1 MAIADDDIER
11 LRSTV
16 SIVDVVGQ
24 FVALR
29 KVGRNWTGLCPFH
42 AEKTPSFN
50 VREETG
56 RYRCFG
62 CDKSGDVFTF
72 VQEHEHVDFV
82 GAVEY
87 LAAKAGVQLTYTSTG
102 QSRDRARRK
111 QLVEAMGTAIDW
123 YHERLLSDPGARGAR
138 DYLRSRGLS
147 GDVARAF
154 KLGWAPDD
162 WDALS
167 RHSGVPKELLRATGL
182 AFDNRRNRMQDALR
196 ARVLFPI
203 FSDTGEPVAIG
214 GRILPGSEDPA
225 KYKNSP
231 ETPIYAKSKTLYGL
245 NWAKAEIAAM
255 DQVVVCEGY
264 TDVIGFHRS
273 GVRRAVA
280 TCGTAFTEDHVRL
293 IKRYASRVVL
303 AFDADAAGQGAAERF
318 YEWEQKYQVQVAV
331 ARLPGGLDP
340 GDLAERDPEALA
352 AAVNDATPFLAF
364 RLRRVM
370 DGQPNRTP
378 EDRARL
384 AERAMGVVNE
394 HPDANVR
401 KLYAG
406 QVAAEVGLQ
415 LGDLQRVAEQRM
427 RRPSLAVTPT
437 RRVPL
442 RENAEFVA
450 VVLLAQDWESI
461 AGWLVEELFHDED
474 HRRAFL
480 ALAAADGDL
489 DAAID
494 AADPDAREVL
504 ERAAVAD
511 VDVDPEAEARN
522 LIAAAVRR
530 ELRVGGAARTGMGDP
545 ELIRDDAE
553 ARIQLEDPG
562 RRHRV
567 CGGRGVVARLA
578 PSPEGGTQPWGNVTI
593 ARWRRSSTSPSRPSP
608 PPRAGPPSATRHL
621 GRRARSGRP
630 RWSAWTP
637 GSGPPC
643 SSAVASRAVSM
654 PSR

>member
-24 FVALR
+24 FVTLR
-29 KVGRNWTGLCPFH
+29 KVGRNWVGLCPFH
-42 AEKTPSFN
+42 AEKSPSFN

-56 RYRCFG
+56 RYKCFG

-82 GAVEY
+82 GAVEH
-87 LAAKAGVQLTYTSTG
+87 LAAKVGMQLTYTSTG
-102 QSRDRARRK
+102 QSRERARRK
-111 QLVEAMGTAIDW
+111 QLVEAMAAAVEW
-123 YHERLLSDPGARGAR
+123 YHQRLLEDAGARAAR

-147 GDVARAF
+147 GEVARTF

-162 WDALS
+162 WDALA
-167 RHSGVPKELLRATGL
+167 RQSGIDGELLRATGL
-182 AFDNRRNRMQDALR
+182 AFHNRRNRMQDALR

-203 FSDTGEPVAIG
+203 FSDSGEAVAIG
-214 GRILPGSEDPA
+214 GRILPGSDDPA

-245 NWAKAEIAAM
+245 NWAKADVVAA

-264 TDVIGFHRS
+264 TDVIGFHRV

-293 IKRYASRVVL
+293 LKRYASRVVL

-331 ARLPGGLDP
+331 VRLPGGQDP
-340 GDLAERDPEALA
+340 GDLAQRDPDALA
-352 AAVNDATPFLAF
+352 AAVTDATPFLAF
-364 RLRRVM
+364 RLQRVM
-370 DGQPNRTP
+370 NGQPARTP

-394 HPDANVR
+394 HPDPNVR

-415 LGDLQRVAEQRM
+415 VGDLVRIADQRSRRPTVTVTPM
-427 RRPSLAVTPT
+427 RRTAV
-437 RRVPL
+437 

-450 VVLLAQDWESI
+450 VALLAQDWESI
-461 AGWLVEELFHDED
+461 AGWLVEELFHDD
-474 HRRAFL
+474 AHRRAFL
-480 ALAAADGDL
+480 ALA
-489 DAAID
+489 DAGGVLAVAIET
-494 AADPDAREVL
+494 ADPDAREVL

-511 VDVDPEAEARN
+511 LDVDAETEARN
-522 LIAAAVRR
+522 LIGAAVRR
-530 ELRVGGAARTGMGDP
+530 QLAQRSGTGDP
-545 ELIRDDAE
+545 ELIRDDA
-553 ARIQLEDPG
+553 D
-562 RRHRV
+562 
-567 CGGRGVVARLA
+567 ARLHLEA
-578 PSPEGGTQPWGNVTI
+578 LGAAISSAEAAEWLLGWLHRRMEERASGGT
-593 ARWRRSSTSPSRPSP
+593 
-608 PPRAGPPSATRHL
+608 
-621 GRRARSGRP
+621 
-630 RWSAWTP
+630 
-637 GSGPPC
+637 
-643 SSAVASRAVSM
+643 
-654 PSR
+654 